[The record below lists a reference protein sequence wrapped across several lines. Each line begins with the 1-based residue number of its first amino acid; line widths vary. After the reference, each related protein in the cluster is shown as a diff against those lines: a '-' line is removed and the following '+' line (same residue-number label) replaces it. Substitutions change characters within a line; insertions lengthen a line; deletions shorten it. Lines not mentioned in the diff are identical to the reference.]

1 MICVYCGGQL
11 KRKAERCPE
20 CGRNVR
26 MIKKLIATS
35 NALYNEGLRRAT
47 IRDLSGASEVLRTSP
62 KLYKLNIPARNLLGL
77 VYFEMGEGVRA
88 MAEWVISKNF
98 LPEDNPAGRYLDTIQ
113 NSPAQLEVIGQT
125 TKKYNQ
131 ALLYCQQDSHDL
143 AVIQLKKV
151 LSVNPKMIRAHQ
163 LLALLY
169 LQEQRYDLAKKTLR
183 NALKLDGSNLTTLRY
198 LKECNLA
205 LKKEPNR
212 KKKEKQEE
220 QFISYMS
227 GNETIIRPTKFRDNT
242 AIMTIVNILIGLAI
256 GVLITWFLVVPG
268 VRMAVRN
275 EMNVQVSEANE
286 TIADK
291 EQTILS
297 LQNQVDQ
304 MQSQIDAAK
313 LGEEESDTRLTSYQQ
328 LLNAYIAYTNE
339 DVNAAGQAL
348 SSVNEDYL
356 DTAAR
361 DAYETINNQVNEE
374 YMDAAYRAGDAA
386 YNAKN
391 YDEAI
396 QEFLKIMALDET
408 YHSGDALYSLAQA
421 YSKNGDDQN
430 AATYYRKIVTLYPD
444 TQRARTAERFLQE
457 YGENADA
464 QQEETTDDAR
474 ETTPAAAPQTTTPA
488 VTDPAAAVAPMVI
501 PDPAALAVPVE

>member
-11 KRKAERCPE
+11 KRKGDRCPD
-20 CGRNVR
+20 CGKNVR
-26 MIKKLIATS
+26 MFKRLIATS
-35 NALYNEGLRRAT
+35 NALYNEGLRRAS
-47 IRDLSGASEVLRTSP
+47 IRDLSGAAEVLRTSL

-98 LPEDNPAGRYLDTIQ
+98 LPEENPAGRYLEEIQ
-113 NSPAQLEVIGQT
+113 NNPTQLELISQT

-131 ALLYCQQDSHDL
+131 ALLYCQQDSRDL

-169 LQEQRYDLAKKTLR
+169 IQEQRFDLAKKTLR

-198 LKECNLA
+198 LKECNQA
-205 LKKEPNR
+205 LKREPER

-220 QFISYMS
+220 QLNRYVS
-227 GNETIIRPTKFRDNT
+227 GNEMIIQPGKLRDNT
-242 AIMTIVNILIGLAI
+242 ALVTILNILIGLAI

-268 VRMAVRN
+268 VKMAVRS

-297 LQNQVDQ
+297 LQNQIDQ
-304 MQSQIDAAK
+304 MDSQIEAAK

-328 LLNAYIAYTNE
+328 LLNAYVAYANE

-348 SSVNEDYL
+348 ASVNADYL
-356 DTAAR
+356 DTTAQ
-361 DAYETINNQVNEE
+361 DAYETINTQVNEE
-374 YMDAAYRAGDAA
+374 YMDAAYKAGDTA
-386 YNAKN
+386 YNEGH
-391 YDEAI
+391 YDDAI
-396 QEFLKIMALDET
+396 QEFLKIMVLDET

-430 AATYYRKIVTLYPD
+430 AAVYYRKIATLYPD
-444 TQRARTAERFLQE
+444 TQRARTAERFLEE
-457 YGENADA
+457 YGDTAEDQGAEDTA
-464 QQEETTDDAR
+464 ATDETA
-474 ETTPAAAPQTTTPA
+474 PA
-488 VTDPAAAVAPMVI
+488 
-501 PDPAALAVPVE
+501 E

>member
-1 MICVYCGGQL
+1 MICVYCGGEL
-11 KRKAERCPE
+11 KPKGDRCPG

-35 NALYNEGLRRAT
+35 NALYNEGLKRAL
-47 IRDLSGASEVLRTSP
+47 IRDLSGAADVLRTSL

-88 MAEWVISKNF
+88 MSEWVISKNF
-98 LPEDNPAGRYLDTIQ
+98 LPEDNPAGRYLNEIQ
-113 NSPAQLEVIGQT
+113 NSPAQLEVINQT

-131 ALLYCQQDSHDL
+131 ALLYCRQDSSDL

-151 LSVNPKMIRAHQ
+151 LSVNPKMVRAHQ

-169 LQEQRYDLAKKTLR
+169 IQEQRYDQAKKTLR
-183 NALKLDGSNLTTLRY
+183 NALKLDGSNVTTLRY

-205 LKKEPNR
+205 LKHEPDR
-212 KKKEKQEE
+212 KKKEKQNREL
-220 QFISYMS
+220 ISYAS
-227 GNETIIRPTKFRDNT
+227 GNDTIIQPVKLRDNT
-242 AIMTIVNILIGLAI
+242 ALTTVLNILIGVGI

-268 VRMAVRN
+268 VKTSVRN
-275 EMNVQVSEANE
+275 EMNVQVTAANE

-304 MQSQIDAAK
+304 MESQIEAAK

-328 LLNAYIAYTNE
+328 LLNAYVAYANE
-339 DVNAAGQAL
+339 DVDAAGVAL
-348 SSVNEDYL
+348 ASVNADYL
-356 DTAAR
+356 DTSAQ
-361 DAYETINNQVNEE
+361 DAYETINTQVNEQ
-374 YMDAAYRAGDAA
+374 YMDAAYHAGDAA
-386 YNAKN
+386 YNEGR
-391 YDEAI
+391 YDDAI
-396 QEFLKIMALDET
+396 QEFLKIMVLDET

-430 AATYYRKIVTLYPD
+430 AATYYRKIATLYPD
-444 TQRARTAERFLQE
+444 TQRARTAERFLAEYADTAEDQE
-457 YGENADA
+457 AEDTTA
-464 QQEETTDDAR
+464 ETA
-474 ETTPAAAPQTTTPA
+474 PA
-488 VTDPAAAVAPMVI
+488 
-501 PDPAALAVPVE
+501 E